1 MFSRLQD
8 VLTPVKA
15 SSAVIVQSL
24 HGSENHNRK
33 PFPSLGDYLWG
44 VKKKREWFWLLEM
57 RGGTELQF
65 SDDPIMFRNT
75 M

>member
-44 VKKKREWFWLLEM
+44 EKKKRVILVTRNE
-57 RGGTELQF
+57 RGNRAAIL
-65 SDDPIMFRNT
+65 R
-75 M
+75 